1 VPIQRRIS
9 DFKPLFTNLAQT
21 SHYEVSFGGLHPR
34 LTSYLS
40 RKGISSRFIAEDA
53 GLLCHSAVLPT
64 TQLATANITGNFM
77 GITEKFAHTRQYNE
91 ISLDFYVDRNY
102 NAIKFMETWMEF
114 IASGSNNPIDSPL
127 QPISQNRKD
136 YISRMQYPEY
146 YKSDRTK
153 IVKFDR
159 DYGQEIEYSFIGLF
173 PFQIASI
180 PVTYASSEVLKM
192 TAVFQYDRYIA
203 GKSLSLNEFNQDSN
217 NNQSTQSPNPF
228 VSNVFDG
235 NPLESPISVEDA
247 FRIGNN
253 LNTTSFGSFGVSSD
267 VLNNIN
273 FSE

>member
-21 SHYEVSFGGLHPR
+21 SHYEVRFGGLHPR
-34 LTSYLS
+34 LTSYLG

-102 NAIKFMETWMEF
+102 NAIKFMESWMEF
-114 IASGSNNPIDSPL
+114 IASGSNNPIDSAL
-127 QPISQNRKD
+127 QPISQNRTD

-146 YKSDRTK
+146 YKSNSTK
-153 IVKFDR
+153 ITKFDR

-173 PFQIASI
+173 PYQIASI

-203 GKSLSLNEFNQDSN
+203 GKSLSLNEFNQDNN
-217 NNQSTQSPNPF
+217 NNQSNQSPNPF
-228 VSNVFDG
+228 VSTAFQG
-235 NPLESPISVEDA
+235 NPFESPISAEDA

-253 LNTTSFGSFGVSSD
+253 LDLTSFGVNSNTF
-267 VLNNIN
+267 NTIN

>member
-21 SHYEVSFGGLHPR
+21 SHYEVSFGGLHPT
-34 LTSYLS
+34 LISYLG
-40 RKGISSRFIAEDA
+40 RKGISPRFIVEDA

-102 NAIKFMETWMEF
+102 NALKFMECWMEF
-114 IASGSNNPIDSPL
+114 IASGSNNPIDSAL

-146 YKSDRTK
+146 YKSDFTN

-159 DYGQEIEYSFIGLF
+159 DYGQEIEYNFIGLF
-173 PFQIASI
+173 PYQIASI
-180 PVTYASSEVLKM
+180 PVSYASSEILKM
-192 TAVFQYDRYIA
+192 TAIFQYDRYIA
-203 GKSLSLNEFNQDSN
+203 GKALSLNEFNQDSN
-217 NNQSTQSPNPF
+217 NNQSNRT
-228 VSNVFDG
+228 D
-235 NPLESPISVEDA
+235 
-247 FRIGNN
+247 
-253 LNTTSFGSFGVSSD
+253 NTTERSVFRTGQALGESGVRK
-267 VLNNIN
+267 VVFTPGNVNPTILP
-273 FSE
+273 

>member
-1 VPIQRRIS
+1 VPIKRRIS

-21 SHYEVSFGGLHPR
+21 SHYEVSFGGLHPT

-114 IASGSNNPIDSPL
+114 IASGSSNPIDSAL
-127 QPISQNRKD
+127 QPVSQNRKD

-146 YKSDRTK
+146 YKCDYTK

-159 DYGQEIEYSFIGLF
+159 DYGQEIQYNFIGLF

-180 PVTYASSEVLKM
+180 PVSYASSEILKM
-192 TAVFQYDRYIA
+192 NAIFQYDRYIA
-203 GKSLSLNEFNQDSN
+203 GKILSLNEINRDN
-217 NNQSTQSPNPF
+217 NNN
-228 VSNVFDG
+228 VSNLSNKSDNPRVVYRTGQALGNQSGVRGVVFSPG
-235 NPLESPISVEDA
+235 NVNPTIV
-247 FRIGNN
+247 R
-253 LNTTSFGSFGVSSD
+253 
-267 VLNNIN
+267 
-273 FSE
+273 

>member
-21 SHYEVSFGGLHPR
+21 SHYEVSFGGLHPT
-34 LTSYLS
+34 LISYLG
-40 RKGISSRFIAEDA
+40 RKGISPRFIAEDA

-102 NAIKFMETWMEF
+102 NALKFMECWMEF
-114 IASGSNNPIDSPL
+114 IASGSNNPIDSAL

-146 YKSDRTK
+146 YKSDFTN

-159 DYGQEIEYSFIGLF
+159 DYGQEIEYNFIGLF
-173 PFQIASI
+173 PYQIASI
-180 PVTYASSEVLKM
+180 PVSYASSEILKM
-192 TAVFQYDRYIA
+192 TAIFQYDRYIA
-203 GKSLSLNEFNQDSN
+203 GKALSLNEFNQDSN
-217 NNQSTQSPNPF
+217 NNQSNRT
-228 VSNVFDG
+228 D
-235 NPLESPISVEDA
+235 
-247 FRIGNN
+247 
-253 LNTTSFGSFGVSSD
+253 NTTERSVFRTGQALGESGVRK
-267 VLNNIN
+267 VVFTPGNVNPTILP
-273 FSE
+273 